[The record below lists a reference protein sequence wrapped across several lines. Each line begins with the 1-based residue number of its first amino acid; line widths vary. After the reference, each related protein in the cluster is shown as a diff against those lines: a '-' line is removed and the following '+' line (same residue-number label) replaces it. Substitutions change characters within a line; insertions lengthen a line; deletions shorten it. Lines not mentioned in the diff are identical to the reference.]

1 MLQIAKLW
9 LCELIQIKKAAFR
22 QLAGLALTSLERLVQ
37 LLIAVNNTSRRE
49 LADPLVA
56 TIQIRFLIL
65 STLPNHRSKIWIWLQ
80 SSWFKA
86 KLQWT
91 KARKKNADSMNQQY
105 IRLKHLSRCLT
116 STRMQSMKRI
126 CRITHRAINIAFIGR
141 VVNAST
147 RRSRRGPPSQQL
159 RAYEEQ
165 IKLGMTKKLKFS
177 PCFVEILIKPK
188 YFFSPKKW

>member
-1 MLQIAKLW
+1 MLQIVKFWLW
-9 LCELIQIKKAAFR
+9 ELIQITKVAYH
-22 QLAGLALTSLERLVQ
+22 QLAGLELTSLERQVQ
-37 LLIAVNNTSRRE
+37 RLIAVNNTSRRE

-56 TIQIRFLIL
+56 TIQTQFLIL

-91 KARKKNADSMNQQY
+91 KTRNKNADSMSQQY
-105 IRLKHLSRCLT
+105 IRLKHLSSYPT

-126 CRITHRAINIAFIGR
+126 CRITHKAIIMAFIGR

-147 RRSRRGPPSQQL
+147 RRSRREPQIQL
-159 RAYEEQ
+159 LKAYEEQ
-165 IKLGMTKKLKFS
+165 IKQGMTKIKFS
-177 PCFVEILIKPK
+177 PYFVEILIKLK